1 MVVKIWKTIFFKKLI
16 VCLTGSLSCKTYLC
30 LVAQN
35 VNVGVSV
42 LLYSLGRESVL
53 GQLQKGLI
61 VKQNLI
67 LIFYFSSWGFIM
79 TYVLL
84 F

>member
-1 MVVKIWKTIFFKKLI
+1 MIFFKKLI

-35 VNVGVSV
+35 VNVGMAVI
-42 LLYSLGRESVL
+42 LYSLGRESVL
-53 GQLQKGLI
+53 GQLQKGLLI

-67 LIFYFSSWGFIM
+67 LIFYSSS
-79 TYVLL
+79 
-84 F
+84 